1 LSTIYACIVTPKI
14 CSGLT
19 FFLFSND
26 NYISVLHNIFWMNI
40 VLFMLAWFGNE
51 LALDQYMC
59 IICNTQ
65 YNNYY
70 WLTRYNDWSKWFYIS
85 NFSPFINPIFMSMGE
100 GWKAIKKLSWMWK
113 ILLEA
118 QIRDMGGKALNVKI
132 QLIVYSLQDN
142 NQLYWWLLIKKNISI
157 DNNIF
162 ACKL

>member
-1 LSTIYACIVTPKI
+1 MSTIYACIVTPKI

-40 VLFMLAWFGNE
+40 ILFMLAWFGNE

-85 NFSPFINPIFMSMGE
+85 SFSPFINPIFMSMVKVEKQLKYYLGCE
-100 GWKAIKKLSWMWK
+100 KYCWRPKKRYGWKSFKCQNTINCLF
-113 ILLEA
+113 LTR
-118 QIRDMGGKALNVKI
+118 Q
-132 QLIVYSLQDN
+132 
-142 NQLYWWLLIKKNISI
+142 
-157 DNNIF
+157 
-162 ACKL
+162 